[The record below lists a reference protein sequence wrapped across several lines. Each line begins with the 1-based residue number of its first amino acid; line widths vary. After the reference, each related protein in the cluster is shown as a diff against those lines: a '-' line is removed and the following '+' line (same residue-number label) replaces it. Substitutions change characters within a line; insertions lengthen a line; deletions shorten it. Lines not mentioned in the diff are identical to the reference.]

1 MKVKLSVKGVI
12 LSVIMIIAFAALG
25 VFAVISSKREMVAAR
40 AETWTAPDGGWNS
53 ADENGETVWTRA
65 ANTVYT
71 TKGSEIT
78 GNALEFEL
86 RMNSKQSSDDKVF
99 VQYGTPT
106 GGEYNFVFN
115 HFTSKFTIGRSFGLE
130 SNGYPS
136 GDYYTEENYSQN
148 NGEWVKLRMVFAEHY
163 LAAYKV
169 TESGDTLIALT
180 TNTWDTDRFTGPGAY
195 VNIRGWNTDYSIKNP
210 KMVSVALPGSDG
222 VWKAYKGWTKT
233 ETGGET
239 VYTRT
244 ANEVLFAEIES
255 GKNALEL
262 DFRVEHED
270 ANVDSVNLLQYADK
284 GGNTYGFLYNSTSKT
299 FSIGKYK
306 GIGSSIF
313 PEHDTLASA
322 SCTLTKDA
330 WVKLKYVFSSD
341 LLAVYRIGETDELI
355 VSYEPTDAKDVFD
368 GGHIGVKGFNTG
380 ISVKNMS
387 FVSYEYNEPSP
398 ERKLWNIVSG
408 WEESTDGEETVYTRT
423 QSRGILSTRGGEIV
437 GNALDVDVRITDRY
451 DGSENLVVLNVINR
465 NGKTYGF
472 KYDHLGYKFAVSEY
486 TGEDANGYPEL
497 NDITSAAY
505 SLPQNKW
512 TKLRFVFDAHFL
524 AVYEINGSVSKLIV
538 SSYQTGDDAFDDCY
552 IDIRGWNTA
561 VAVKGMGFTTVTAD
575 PTEIGLIDL
584 TFKDRS
590 SVTPWKASAGEI
602 DYSDALM
609 LMLANGAVFTS
620 PALNVSPGDR
630 NSALLTVRNTLVVRL
645 KNDSAANKVKLYFV
659 TDKDKAYNDAK
670 SVTFDIE
677 PNSGYATYYF
687 NLSGNA
693 RAVGYLRG
701 FAFEFVGANSGSV
714 LIDEITFSR
723 EDPVYDYAGEITSCT
738 ATEQTVTVIGTV
750 DEKYNG
756 KTVTVYE
763 SAVENYLE
771 SLTYKGGMT
780 VLGTATVS
788 NGAFTV
794 TLPFKNGTMTRL
806 STFMI
811 AAVDGVKVDKTFK
824 IENYADFSE
833 NKYAFQTV
841 ALSVD
846 VTTAP
851 YNAKGDGFNNDDA
864 AIQSA
869 IDYVFAQGGG
879 KVVIPGDGNNPYG
892 RRYLI
897 TGLVL
902 KSNVELVIE
911 TGAVL
916 WQSHRLEEYTKY
928 EVYIGH
934 ENMGGS
940 AAWGLSAL
948 MHYPLIYIHDAQ
960 NVKVT
965 GGGIIRMDDTG
976 TEWLDGNGYSWD
988 SNIMVG
994 CSNVVHLVPIGIY
1007 GSKNIE
1013 IRDVTVKR
1021 ASCWHFYIRES
1032 SNIYIGNVD
1041 MNEVNC
1047 INGDGIDF
1055 STAVHDVIVDRCS
1068 LYSNDDALVLAV
1080 TTNDPRDDLSIWR
1093 EKCKLQ
1099 DKTVHDFTIRSSN
1112 LFGGHGITFI
1122 PWASDHSD
1130 AEKVEIYNIT
1140 VTDCVLGGTSTP
1152 VGAWA
1157 DNPFYGKS
1165 NYFLG
1170 TYEHADHAEKD
1181 DYSPVRDITILNNIY
1196 NGNCSFYGIQVT
1208 NLVTDANMRGATGF
1222 VNGNFDKVIH
1232 AGAGYADESAWTT
1245 GLSYW
1250 THDGVS
1256 VGTDKKVEAK
1266 GYSAY
1271 LGDGELYQGFYK
1283 TMGAY
1288 EVSIDAML
1296 EGGSATLFVLDANG
1310 KVLAEKALEVG
1321 TEFEKQTLS
1330 FRLER
1335 GMLVRVG
1342 VKHEGETGELVW
1354 IDDAAVTSVED
1365 PTVFD
1370 VAGEKMRFELDN
1382 TDNFRVYSSSGSGV
1396 RYENGSLVTG
1406 NGGEFKI
1413 MLANSGKL
1421 GNHAVSVD
1429 IAASSGSRIDAGLYL
1444 FSKDVGSS
1452 SDDIDAYN
1460 VQVESTNGTTFT
1472 VKLFRFK
1479 GYYVQ
1484 GALASS
1490 SAIPVTGE
1498 KITLKAV
1505 VKNGTIYVFADDGTE
1520 PVISYDVT
1528 DAEPG
1533 NVGLRSNSAR
1543 ATFSNFELTAVDYAE
1558 ATGDRTELDELLD
1571 LASLFSAPG
1580 YTEQSFE
1587 RLEQAVVAANAL
1599 TESAKQREI
1608 DAVSARIRAA
1618 INSLKPVD
1626 GRSAATS
1633 ELAVTVGFA
1642 EELDKALF
1650 SDSSYKELKD
1660 AIDAANALLNGAATE
1675 ELLKAATARLREAV
1689 SKLETVSSAS
1699 VAGDGGGDG
1708 FNGLALGLCL
1718 GGLAVGAL
1726 GTLLVS
1732 YLLKKRK
1739 EKK

>member
-1 MKVKLSVKGVI
+1 MKAKLTVKGAI
-12 LSVIMIIAFAALG
+12 LYVIMIIVLAAFG
-25 VFAVISSKREMVAAR
+25 MFAVMSAKRETAPAR

-53 ADENGETVWTRA
+53 TSENGETVWTRA

-86 RMNSKQSSDDKVF
+86 RMNSKQNSDDKVF

-163 LAAYKV
+163 LAAFKV

-180 TNTWDTDRFTGPGAY
+180 TNTWDTDRFTGTGAY

-210 KMVSVALPGSDG
+210 KVVSVALPDADR
-222 VWKAYKGWTKT
+222 VWKAYKGWTKS

-244 ANEVLFAEIES
+244 ANEVLFAEVES

-270 ANVDSVNLLQYADK
+270 ANVDSINLVQYADK
-284 GGNTYGFLYNSTSKT
+284 GGNTYGFLYNSTSKS

-313 PEHDTLASA
+313 PEHDTLASV
-322 SCTLTKDA
+322 SYTQSKDA
-330 WVKLKYVFSSD
+330 WVKLRFVFD
-341 LLAVYRIGETDELI
+341 KKMLAVYRVGETDELM
-355 VSYEPTDAKDVFD
+355 VSYEPTDVKDVFD

-387 FVSYEYNEPSP
+387 FVSYEHNEPTP

-408 WEESTDGEETVYTRT
+408 WEESVEGEETVYTRT
-423 QSRGILSTRGGEIV
+423 QSRGILSTRGGEIE
-437 GNALDVDVRITDRY
+437 GNALDVDVRITERY
-451 DGSENLVVLNVINR
+451 DGSENLVVFNVINR
-465 NGKTYGF
+465 DGQTYGF
-472 KYDHLGYKFAVSEY
+472 KYDHLGYKFAVSKF
-486 TGEDANGYPEL
+486 TGEDGNGYPEL
-497 NDITSAAY
+497 SDIASAAY
-505 SLPQNKW
+505 TLPQNKW
-512 TKLRFVFDAHFL
+512 TRLRFVFDAHFL
-524 AVYEINGSVSKLIV
+524 AVYEMKGDEATMIV
-538 SSYQTGDDAFDDCY
+538 STYQTGDDAFDDCY

-561 VAVKGMGFTTVTAD
+561 LAVKGMEFSAVTAD

-584 TFKDRS
+584 AFKDRS
-590 SVTPWKASAGEI
+590 SVTPWKASVGEI
-602 DYSDALM
+602 GYSDALM
-609 LMLANGAVFTS
+609 LTLANGAVFTS
-620 PALNVSPGDR
+620 PSLNVSPGDR
-630 NSALLTVRNTLVVRL
+630 NSALLSVRNTLVVRL

-659 TDKDKAYNDAK
+659 TDKDKVYNEAK
-670 SVTFDIE
+670 SVTFDIQ
-677 PNSGYATYYF
+677 PNSEYATYYF

-693 RAVGYLRG
+693 RAAGYLRG
-701 FAFEFVGANSGSV
+701 FAFEFIGANSGSV

-723 EDPVYDYAGEITSCT
+723 EDPIYNYAGEITSCT
-738 ATEQTVTVIGTV
+738 ATDDTVTVVGTV

-771 SLTYKGGMT
+771 SLNYKGGMP
-780 VLGTATVS
+780 VLGTATVT

-794 TLPFKNGTMTRL
+794 AFPFKNGTMTRL

-833 NKYAFQTV
+833 NKYAFQTA
-841 ALSVD
+841 ALAVD
-846 VTTAP
+846 VTTSP
-851 YNAKGDGFNNDDA
+851 YNAKGDGFTNDDL
-864 AIQSA
+864 AIQLA
-869 IDYVFAQGGG
+869 IDYVGAQGGG
-879 KVVIPGDGNNPYG
+879 KVILPGDVNDPYG
-892 RRYLI
+892 RRYLT
-897 TGLVL
+897 TGLTL

-916 WQSHRLEEYTKY
+916 WQSHRREEYTKY
-928 EVYIGH
+928 EVFIGH
-934 ENMGGS
+934 DNMGGS

-948 MHYPLIYIHDAQ
+948 MHYPLIYINEAQ

-965 GGGIIRMDDTG
+965 GGGTIRMDDTG

-994 CSNVVHLVPIGIY
+994 CTNVVHLVPIGIY
-1007 GSKNIE
+1007 ASRNVE
-1013 IRDVTVKR
+1013 IKDVTILR

-1041 MNEVNC
+1041 MKEVNC

-1055 STAVHDVIVDRCS
+1055 STAVHDVLVDRCS
-1068 LYSNDDALVLAV
+1068 LYSNDDALVLGV
-1080 TTNDPRDDLSIWR
+1080 TVNDPRDDLSIWR
-1093 EKCKLQ
+1093 NKCTLQ
-1099 DKTVHDFTIRSSN
+1099 DKTVHDFTIKSSN

-1122 PWASDHSD
+1122 PWASDNSD
-1130 AEKVEIYNIT
+1130 AEKAEIYDIT

-1170 TYEHADHAEKD
+1170 TYGHTDHAEKD
-1181 DYSPVRDITILNNIY
+1181 DYSPIRDITIVNNVY

-1208 NLVTDANMRGATGF
+1208 NLVTDANMRGATEF
-1222 VNGNFDKVIH
+1222 VNGNFDKTVH
-1232 AGAGYADESAWTT
+1232 TGAGYADESAWTT

-1250 THDGVS
+1250 TRTGS
-1256 VGTDKKVEAK
+1256 AVGTDKKVDGK

-1271 LGDGELYQGFYK
+1271 LGGGELYQGFYK

-1296 EGGSATLFVLDANG
+1296 CGGSATLFVRDANG
-1310 KVLAEKALEVG
+1310 KVLAEKPLAVG
-1321 TEFEKQTLS
+1321 TEFETHTLS
-1330 FRLER
+1330 FKLER
-1335 GMLVRVG
+1335 GMLVRAG
-1342 VKHEGETGELVW
+1342 VKHEGAADELVW
-1354 IDDAAVTSVED
+1354 IDNAAITAVAD
-1365 PTVFD
+1365 PTVFE
-1370 VAGEKMRFELDN
+1370 VAGEETEFELDDA
-1382 TDNFRVYSSSGSGV
+1382 DNFRVYSSSGAGV

-1406 NGGEFKI
+1406 SGGEYKI

-1421 GNHAVSVD
+1421 GDHAVSVD
-1429 IAASSGSRIDAGLYL
+1429 IAAPSGSKIDAGLYL
-1444 FSKDVGSS
+1444 FAKDAGNSP
-1452 SDDIDAYN
+1452 DDIDAYN
-1460 VQVESTNGTTFT
+1460 VQVESTNGTTYT
-1472 VKLFRFK
+1472 VKLFRFN

-1484 GALASS
+1484 GALAT
-1490 SAIPVTGE
+1490 SAALTVADGLIS
-1498 KITLKAV
+1498 LKAV
-1505 VKNGTIYVFADDGTE
+1505 VKNGTIYVFADGGTE
-1520 PVISYDVT
+1520 PVISYEVT

-1533 NVGLRSNSAR
+1533 NVGLRSNSSR
-1543 ATFSNFELTAVDYAE
+1543 ATFYNFKLTAVDYAE
-1558 ATGDRTELDELLD
+1558 ATGDRTELDGLLEL
-1571 LASLFSAPG
+1571 AALFSAPG
-1580 YTEQSFE
+1580 YTEQSFG
-1587 RLEQAVVAANAL
+1587 RLEQAVAAAKAL
-1599 TESAKQREI
+1599 SENAKQSEI

-1618 INSLKPVD
+1618 INSLKPVS
-1626 GRSAATS
+1626 GISSAKT
-1633 ELAVTVGFA
+1633 ELNVAVGFA
-1642 EELDKALF
+1642 EQLDKTLYSEA
-1650 SDSSYKELKD
+1650 SYKDLSD
-1660 AIDAANALLNGAATE
+1660 AIDAAKTLLNGEATE
-1675 ELLKAATARLREAV
+1675 EQLTAATARLRETA
-1689 SKLETVSSAS
+1689 SKLEAAPSSNAN
-1699 VAGDGGGDG
+1699 GDSADDG

-1718 GGLAVGAL
+1718 GGLAVGAAIA
-1726 GTLLVS
+1726 LLVTH
-1732 YLLKKRK
+1732 LLNKRK